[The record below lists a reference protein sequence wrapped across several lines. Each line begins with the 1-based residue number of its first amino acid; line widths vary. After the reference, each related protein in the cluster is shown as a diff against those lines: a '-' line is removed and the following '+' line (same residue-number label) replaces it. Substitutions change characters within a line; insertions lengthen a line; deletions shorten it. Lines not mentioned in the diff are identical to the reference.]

1 MDYQMRIARTGGP
14 ELFEKVEAAPAE
26 PGPGEV
32 RFRTTAAG
40 LNYIDTYHRT
50 GLYPVEMPAVLGGE
64 SVGTVEAV
72 GDGVQEFVIG
82 DRVGS
87 WGPTLGAYATTRT
100 LPAEAC
106 VRLPD
111 DLDDETLAATLL
123 KGATVEFLVERCAKV
138 QPGWPVL
145 VWAAAGGVGHL
156 AVQWLHAAGAEVIGV
171 VGGGGKADAVRAA
184 GAAHVIDHKREDVA
198 ERVRA
203 ITSGQGVPV
212 ILDGVG
218 KASWEASLKSVA
230 RRGLIVSFGNASGPV
245 EGVDLGT
252 LARAGSVFVTR
263 PTLFDYAATPEERQA
278 TVDRLFAML
287 RSGKVTAQI
296 GQRFTIDRVADAH
309 RAIQAGETRGSTLLL
324 P

>member
-14 ELFEKVEAAPAE
+14 ELFEKVEATPAE
-26 PGPGEV
+26 PAPGEL
-32 RFRTTAAG
+32 RFRTTAVG

-72 GDGVQEFVIG
+72 GEGVQGFTVG

-87 WGPTLGAYATTRT
+87 WGPKLGAYATTRT

-138 QPGWPVL
+138 EAGWPVL

-156 AVQWLHAAGAEVIGV
+156 AVQWLNSLGAEVIGV
-171 VGGGGKADAVRAA
+171 AGGLDKAESVRAA

-198 ERVRA
+198 GRVRD
-203 ITSGQGVPV
+203 ITGGKGVPV
-212 ILDGVG
+212 VLDGVG
-218 KASWEASLKSVA
+218 KASWDASLKAVA

-245 EGVDLGT
+245 EGVALGA

-263 PTLFDYAATPEERQA
+263 PTLFDYASSPAERQA
-278 TVDRLFAML
+278 TVDRLYTML
-287 RSGKVTAQI
+287 RSGKVSAEI
-296 GQRFTIDRVADAH
+296 GQRFAIDQVADAH
-309 RAIQAGETRGSTLLL
+309 RAIESAETRGSTLLL